1 MKTILVCGSRDWT
14 NFDIIKSCLEM
25 AKMIGFDTIVEGEA
39 KGADSMARDIGIALN
54 FEVIK
59 EPAEWEKYHHSAG
72 PIRNAKMLEHLPTL
86 CLAFHTDVTKSKG
99 TANMIAQARKLGVPV
114 ILVDDEENLQVFLS
128 SKVTWLTIA
137 EVKIFL
143 IDIVEK
149 AFNTVSTG
157 YTKEDAEEFLKGQGG
172 FDAIHI
178 S

>member
-1 MKTILVCGSRDWT
+1 MKTILVCGDRNWA
-14 NFDIIKSCLEM
+14 NFDIIKAYLEM
-25 AKMIGFDTIVEGEA
+25 AKMVGFDTIVEGEA
-39 KGADSMARDIGIALN
+39 KGADSMSRDIGIALG
-54 FEVIK
+54 FEVIR
-59 EPAEWEKYHHSAG
+59 EPAEWDKYYLNAG
-72 PIRNAKMLEHLPTL
+72 YIRNAKMLEHLPAL
-86 CLAFHTDVTKSKG
+86 CLAFHQDITKSKG
-99 TANMIAQARKLGVPV
+99 TANMISQARKLGVPV